1 MTGRKGPSEAGVE
14 PGASCS
20 GDCSLCIWGACVTH
34 CATCFR
40 LPRHVIIEL
49 CNNLDARLKR
59 ETRRSNA
66 LPVPVQVLATLGFLA
81 TRTFQREI
89 GDRLGSLSQTSAG
102 RCQQYIRFPYNDA
115 QQSVIKR
122 QFYEIAG
129 FPNLVGAIDCTHVCL
144 KAPSMNDSAFIN
156 RKNYH
161 SINVQVICDARGHT
175 RFFYFSKQ
183 LCCNLLGDKGYPF
196 TEYLI
201 TPLANP
207 ATEQERRFNSA
218 HTRTRVTVECCF
230 GLLKGRWLCLGPA
243 GRTLLYTPE
252 KVCDIILACSV
263 LHNIA
268 LVNGVPF
275 DVPVQPD
282 EPMPMEPWPVQ
293 PPLGAI
299 RRRQD
304 LIHRF

>member
-1 MTGRKGPSEAGVE
+1 MADLLVLEEQYARVRRERVFRDRRDLLMESDAWLI
-14 PGASCS
+14 SR
-20 GDCSLCIWGACVTH
+20 
-34 CATCFR
+34 FR

-81 TRTFQREI
+81 TGTFQREI
-89 GDRLGSLSQTSAG
+89 GDRAGVSQPTISRTMPAVLAAIKSLS
-102 RCQQYIRFPYNDA
+102 RKYIRFPYNDA
-115 QQSVIKR
+115 QQS
-122 QFYEIAG
+122 
-129 FPNLVGAIDCTHVCL
+129 
-144 KAPSMNDSAFIN
+144 APSMNDYAFIN

-161 SINVQVICDARGHT
+161 SINVQVICDAKLPLLNVVAGGTHT
-175 RFFYFSKQ
+175 I
-183 LCCNLLGDKGYPF
+183 LLLFKTAVLARGDKGYPL

-218 HTRTRVTVECCF
+218 HTRTRVTVERCF

-243 GRTLLYTPE
+243 GGTLLYTPE

-268 LVNGVPF
+268 LVNGVP
-275 DVPVQPD
+275 VQPD

-299 RRRQD
+299 RRRQE